1 MNVRPTEQKAER
13 IKELCQNMRAR
24 KNTTIQKLAELIG
37 KLCSSF
43 PGVELGPLYY
53 RELERIKCK
62 GLREHRGDFSSTID
76 ITPEAYSELDWWIS
90 NVETSHKSIM
100 HAEPSLIIESD
111 ASKEGWGATVKNGI
125 PTGGRWTREESV
137 LHINVLELIAAFFG
151 LKCFC
156 SEMKNQHI
164 RLLLD
169 NSTAVSYINAMG
181 GMKSNMCNK
190 VAKTIWEWCTLR
202 NLWITACHIPG
213 VTNQAA
219 DTASR
224 AFNDRTEWMI
234 DKIIFE
240 KITSAFF
247 KPDVDLFA
255 SRINRQLPNYVSWH
269 ADPEA
274 KFVDAFML
282 KWTDLS
288 CYLFPPFSLISRCL
302 QKLALEKVEDAL
314 LIVPMWPTQPWFSQ
328 LVETLVE
335 APLLLPDNILS
346 LPGTK
351 SQTVQP
357 IKVQLVACH
366 CSSNQSRIKEF
377 RKGLPTSSSNHGLK
391 ELRSSTTAS

>member
-1 MNVRPTEQKAER
+1 MGLTSAPRTFTKIMKPVLASLRMIGHTNAIYIDDLYLQADSAEECSNNVNDTEELLLSLGFTINQKKSVKQPSQQLTMLGFILDSRNMNVRLTEQKAER

-274 KFVDAFML
+274 KFVDAFI
-282 KWTDLS
+282 
-288 CYLFPPFSLISRCL
+288 C
-302 QKLALEKVEDAL
+302 
-314 LIVPMWPTQPWFSQ
+314 
-328 LVETLVE
+328 
-335 APLLLPDNILS
+335 
-346 LPGTK
+346 
-351 SQTVQP
+351 
-357 IKVQLVACH
+357 
-366 CSSNQSRIKEF
+366 
-377 RKGLPTSSSNHGLK
+377 
-391 ELRSSTTAS
+391 